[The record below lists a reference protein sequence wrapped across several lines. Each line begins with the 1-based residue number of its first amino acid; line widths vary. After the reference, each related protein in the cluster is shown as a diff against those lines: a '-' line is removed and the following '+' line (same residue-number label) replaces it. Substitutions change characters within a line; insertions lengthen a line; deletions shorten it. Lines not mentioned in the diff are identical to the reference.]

1 MLHYGLT
8 IGQIEMSLGIDD
20 NTIFRYAKAYKE
32 KGLKRYM
39 EDGYVPYSGKLS
51 EEAEQALAAHLDE
64 HLYGDAKAICA
75 YVEKTFGV
83 RFTISGMRDLLHRIG
98 FEYKQTR
105 AVPGK
110 ADEEQQLEFLEETLP
125 ALLDEVAAGEA
136 EVYFADG
143 MHPSHN
149 TKTGRGWIRKGAD
162 FEIESNSGR
171 RRLNINGAVRA
182 TKPEHIVYDL
192 ADSVNA
198 QSTQRLCRKLLKKH
212 PRKTIYFICDNA
224 RYNHCS
230 WLQQWAAGQRIE
242 FVFLPAY
249 SPNLNLSERL
259 WRLVR
264 KKVINSIYDDTFSKF
279 RHSILHFLENFKEH
293 KEEAR
298 RLLTLNFRTVGN
310 TSVYLS
316 QTTS

>member
-1 MLHYGLT
+1 MICGVKLKLSIEEVEQLRRIQKKNRFHRRPFIKATVLLMLHYGFT
-8 IGQIEMSLGIDD
+8 RGQIEMSLGIND

-32 KGLKRYM
+32 KGLKKYM
-39 EDGYVPYSGKLS
+39 EDGYVLYSGKLS

-64 HLYGDAKAICA
+64 DLYEDAKAICA
-75 YVEKTFGV
+75 YVEETFGLQ
-83 RFTISGMRDLLHRIG
+83 FTISGMRDLLHRLG
-98 FEYKQTR
+98 FEYRQAK
-105 AVPGK
+105 AVSGK

-136 EVYFADG
+136 ESYFADSI
-143 MHPSHN
+143 HPSHN

-182 TKPEHIVYDL
+182 TKPEHIVYD
-192 ADSVNA
+192 
-198 QSTQRLCRKLLKKH
+198 
-212 PRKTIYFICDNA
+212 
-224 RYNHCS
+224 
-230 WLQQWAAGQRIE
+230 
-242 FVFLPAY
+242 
-249 SPNLNLSERL
+249 
-259 WRLVR
+259 
-264 KKVINSIYDDTFSKF
+264 DTFSKF

-293 KEEAR
+293 KEEAH

>member
-1 MLHYGLT
+1 
-8 IGQIEMSLGIDD
+8 
-20 NTIFRYAKAYKE
+20 
-32 KGLKRYM
+32 M

-64 HLYGDAKAICA
+64 HLYEDAKAICA
-75 YVEKTFGV
+75 YVDKTFGV
-83 RFTISGMRDLLHRIG
+83 RFTISGMRDLLHRID

-143 MHPSHN
+143 MHPTHN

-198 QSTQRLCRKLLKKH
+198 QSTQGLCRKLLKKH

-224 RYNHCS
+224 RYNRCS

-264 KKVINSIYDDTFSKF
+264 KKVINSIYYDTFSKF